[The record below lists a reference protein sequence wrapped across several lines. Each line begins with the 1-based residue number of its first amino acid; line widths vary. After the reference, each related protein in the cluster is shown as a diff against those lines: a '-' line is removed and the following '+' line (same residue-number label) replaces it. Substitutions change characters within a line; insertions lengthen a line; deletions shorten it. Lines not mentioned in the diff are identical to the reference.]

1 MTSAQL
7 AAQSV
12 SSLWDGTESGIKRI
26 VPYGSSAPGIDPPRS
41 ELEAELLLLKR
52 NSSWKR
58 IPLLGYDLFI
68 GLIERIGR

>member
-1 MTSAQL
+1 L
-7 AAQSV
+7 E
-12 SSLWDGTESGIKRI
+12 LCPGT
-26 VPYGSSAPGIDPPRS
+26 DPPRS